1 MHEKPFT
8 SEEQSKYE
16 YDKAPQ
22 TMGLYLEKV
31 DVQGKNVLDF
41 GCGWG
46 GETLWLKQ
54 QGAAKVFGVDTNED
68 SLSQARAYCSD
79 SCLFTSDI
87 TTLETGSIDY
97 IFSTNVFEH
106 VMDMPGCL
114 DELNRVLKPNGE
126 IISYFGPLFYS
137 PYGCHFYWAK
147 LFPYSHL
154 ILGRNWLVRRI
165 NKVRGTNTVYDS
177 WEDMGLNRIT
187 YQKFHKE
194 VAKRFNIKEIR
205 AIPVKELPLVTKIP
219 ILNRLLTF
227 GCEMHVTKIN
237 T

>member
-31 DVQGKNVLDF
+31 DIKGKVVLDF

-46 GETLWLKQ
+46 GETLWLRR
-54 QGAAKVFGVDTNED
+54 QGAEKVIGIDTNED
-68 SLSQARAYCSD
+68 SLSQARDFCSEE
-79 SCLFTSDI
+79 CIFTSDI
-87 TTLETGSIDY
+87 TSIEDGSIDY

-106 VMDMPGCL
+106 VMDIPGCL
-114 DELNRVLKPNGE
+114 DELNRILKPAGE

-147 LFPYSHL
+147 PFPYSHL
-154 ILGRNWLVRRI
+154 IFGRKWLTRKI
-165 NKVRGTNTVYDS
+165 NKMRGTNTVYGS

-187 YQKFHKE
+187 YQKFYKE
-194 VAKRFNIKEIR
+194 VASRFSIKEMRPI
-205 AIPVKELPLVTKIP
+205 AVMELPLVTKIP
-219 ILNRLLTF
+219 IINKFFTF
-227 GCEMHVTKIN
+227 GCEMHVCKSI
-237 T
+237 